1 MLQTL
6 RFQRSDRDGFATTR
20 GEAANEPITGVASD
34 QPLIEPSLNR
44 EARVMRAPK
53 SAETSMA
60 EMNGIL
66 IRTAIVV
73 ALASVVVLPLVLN

>member
-1 MLQTL
+1 
-6 RFQRSDRDGFATTR
+6 
-20 GEAANEPITGVASD
+20 
-34 QPLIEPSLNR
+34 
-44 EARVMRAPK
+44 MRAPK